1 MANEV
6 GALRAPE
13 RNAMRPTAAPPRL
26 ILAALAALLLS
37 SCAVEW
43 ENPKPARQ
51 LAREEQ
57 PPGSAYLGWRVYQDR
72 CAACHG
78 VDAQGT
84 ANAPNLLRRL
94 QTLGPREFVSLVLYR
109 YDATLQGEPAAT
121 RGGRE
126 AQVETLMERRDQP
139 LAMPAWRDEPSVNA
153 HVLDL
158 YAYLSG
164 QSEGKIGSGKPSS

>member
-1 MANEV
+1 
-6 GALRAPE
+6 
-13 RNAMRPTAAPPRL
+13 MRPLTAPARL
-26 ILAALAALLLS
+26 IAATLTTLLLA

-57 PPGSAYLGWRVYQDR
+57 PPGSTYLGWRVYQDR

-109 YDATLQGEPAAT
+109 YDSSLQGEPAAT
-121 RGGRE
+121 RSTRE

-139 LAMPAWRDEPSVNA
+139 LVMPAWREEPRVNA

-164 QSEGKIGSGKPSS
+164 RAEGKIGTGKPAP

>member
-1 MANEV
+1 M
-6 GALRAPE
+6 RCHAPH
-13 RNAMRPTAAPPRL
+13 PRL
-26 ILAALAALLLS
+26 IAAGVVALGLLAG
-37 SCAVEW
+37 CAVEW

-51 LAREEQ
+51 LAQEQQ
-57 PPGSAYLGWRVYQDR
+57 PPGSAYLGWRVYQER

-109 YDATLQGEPAAT
+109 YDTTLQGEPAAT
-121 RGGRE
+121 RASRE

-139 LAMPAWRDEPSVNA
+139 LTMPAWREEPRVNA

-158 YAYLSG
+158 YAWLSG
-164 QSEGKIGSGKPSS
+164 RAEGKIGAGRPHP

>member
-1 MANEV
+1 
-6 GALRAPE
+6 
-13 RNAMRPTAAPPRL
+13 MRPLTAPARL
-26 ILAALAALLLS
+26 IVTTLAALLLA

-109 YDATLQGEPAAT
+109 YDTTLQGEPAAT
-121 RGGRE
+121 RSTRE

-139 LAMPAWRDEPSVNA
+139 LVMPAWREEPRVNA

-164 QSEGKIGSGKPSS
+164 RAEGKIGTGKPSL

>member
-1 MANEV
+1 
-6 GALRAPE
+6 
-13 RNAMRPTAAPPRL
+13 MRPLTASARL
-26 ILAALAALLLS
+26 IVATLTALLLA

-51 LAREEQ
+51 LAQEEQ
-57 PPGSAYLGWRVYQDR
+57 PPGSVYLGWRVYQDR

-78 VDAQGT
+78 VAAQGT

-121 RGGRE
+121 RGTRE
-126 AQVETLMERRDQP
+126 PQVEVLMERKNPP
-139 LAMPAWRDEPSVNA
+139 LAMPAWREEPRVNA

-164 QSEGKIGSGKPSS
+164 RAEGRVGPGKPTP

>member
-1 MANEV
+1 
-6 GALRAPE
+6 
-13 RNAMRPTAAPPRL
+13 MRPLTASARPIVATL
-26 ILAALAALLLS
+26 TALLLA

-51 LAREEQ
+51 LAQEEQ
-57 PPGSAYLGWRVYQDR
+57 PPGSVYLGWRVYQDR

-78 VDAQGT
+78 VAAQGT

-121 RGGRE
+121 RGTRE
-126 AQVETLMERRDQP
+126 PQVEVLMERKNPP
-139 LAMPAWRDEPSVNA
+139 LAMPAWREEPRVNA

-164 QSEGKIGSGKPSS
+164 RAEGRVGPGKPTP

>member
-1 MANEV
+1 
-6 GALRAPE
+6 
-13 RNAMRPTAAPPRL
+13 MRPTAVPARL
-26 ILAALAALLLS
+26 TLATLTALLLA

-51 LAREEQ
+51 LAQEQ
-57 PPGSAYLGWRVYQDR
+57 QAPGSAYLGWRVYQDR

-109 YDATLQGEPAAT
+109 YDATLQGQPAAT
-121 RGGRE
+121 RSTRE
-126 AQVETLMERRDQP
+126 EQVESLMERRGQP
-139 LAMPAWRDEPSVNA
+139 LAMPAWREEPRVNA

-158 YAYLSG
+158 YAWLSG
-164 QSEGKIGSGKPSS
+164 RAEGKIGTGKPQH

>member
-1 MANEV
+1 
-6 GALRAPE
+6 
-13 RNAMRPTAAPPRL
+13 MRPLTAPARL
-26 ILAALAALLLS
+26 IVATVTALLLA

-51 LAREEQ
+51 LAQEEQ
-57 PPGSAYLGWRVYQDR
+57 PPGSVYLGWRVYQDR

-78 VDAQGT
+78 VAAQGT

-109 YDATLQGEPAAT
+109 YDATLQGEPAVT
-121 RGGRE
+121 RGTRE
-126 AQVETLMERRDQP
+126 PQVEVLMERKDPP
-139 LAMPAWRDEPSVNA
+139 LAMPAWREEPRVNA

-164 QSEGKIGSGKPSS
+164 RAEGRVGPGKPMP